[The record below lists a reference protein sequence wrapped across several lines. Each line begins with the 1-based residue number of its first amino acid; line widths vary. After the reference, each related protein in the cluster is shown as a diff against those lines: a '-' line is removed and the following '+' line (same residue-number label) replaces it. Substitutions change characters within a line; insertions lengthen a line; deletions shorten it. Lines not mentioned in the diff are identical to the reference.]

1 MAVNAANLF
10 AVECDSTVHFGKYS
24 SGTPATL
31 PTDLSAYV
39 APPGTATDTFTAGG
53 GWVDAGALT
62 DAPDFSQEFEILEK
76 KVWNSCT
83 TQYVCRQSTD
93 RSVTVSIEELSRTS
107 VEMMFGAGVWT
118 TTTNGVRFVPTGGH
132 KEYRL
137 GLHFVDR
144 NNRRFCAIFPRVGI
158 TEVSGPNADENC
170 ETMKAE
176 ITFKALE
183 DSATVLD
190 GVSPDMFVLSDFPNL
205 VSGPVAL

>member
-39 APPGTATDTFTAGG
+39 APPGTVTDTFTAGG

-107 VEMMFGAGVWT
+107 VEMMFAPGCGPRPRMACDSFRPVDTRNTAWGYISWT
-118 TTTNGVRFVPTGGH
+118 ATTVASVRSS
-132 KEYRL
+132 L
-137 GLHFVDR
+137 
-144 NNRRFCAIFPRVGI
+144 A
-158 TEVSGPNADENC
+158 
-170 ETMKAE
+170 
-176 ITFKALE
+176 
-183 DSATVLD
+183 SASLR
-190 GVSPDMFVLSDFPNL
+190 
-205 VSGPVAL
+205 